1 MIFYDVLCN
10 HKVVDVALLRL
21 YKHNI
26 AISPFYSFTLSPF
39 HNMDKPIDYIALSI
53 PIFFLLIGLELLIS
67 RLKHTQLYRFNDAIT
82 NISCGIG
89 QQVIGVFLKTF
100 TVLGYVF
107 IYQNY
112 RLIPNMPQNAL
123 TWVLLFIGVDFF
135 YYWFHRLAHEINV
148 LWGSHV
154 VHHQSEEYNLS
165 VALRQS
171 WVQSVFSSLFYLPL
185 AYIGFSPVLF
195 VTIAA
200 FQTLYQFW
208 IHTRIINK
216 MPTWFE
222 YVFNTPS
229 HHRVHHGVNPIYID
243 RNHGGTLIIFDRMFG
258 TFQTEQE
265 AVVYGITVQPKSWN
279 PLWLNLD
286 YWVHL
291 WNEFWQMQTWGNRWH
306 LLFGNPGWHPANE
319 LVPQHEF
326 NAANYHK
333 YDTTISP
340 QINYYILG
348 QYTLILG
355 GATVFLFSADA
366 YSLVIRVLLAVL
378 IIWAIV
384 NCGALFENKTWATPA
399 EIARLLGTALAVYF
413 ITAASLVSLLL
424 VVLFA
429 FGSIIWLLAVRKNY
443 QTNNN

>member
-1 MIFYDVLCN
+1 M
-10 HKVVDVALLRL
+10 A
-21 YKHNI
+21 
-26 AISPFYSFTLSPF
+26 
-39 HNMDKPIDYIALSI
+39 
-53 PIFFLLIGLELLIS
+53 
-67 RLKHTQLYRFNDAIT
+67 
-82 NISCGIG
+82 
-89 QQVIGVFLKTF
+89 
-100 TVLGYVF
+100 
-107 IYQNY
+107 
-112 RLIPNMPQNAL
+112 
-123 TWVLLFIGVDFF
+123 
-135 YYWFHRLAHEINV
+135 
-148 LWGSHV
+148 
-154 VHHQSEEYNLS
+154 
-165 VALRQS
+165 
-171 WVQSVFSSLFYLPL
+171 
-185 AYIGFSPVLF
+185 
-195 VTIAA
+195 
-200 FQTLYQFW
+200 
-208 IHTRIINK
+208 
-216 MPTWFE
+216 
-222 YVFNTPS
+222 
-229 HHRVHHGVNPIYID
+229 
-243 RNHGGTLIIFDRMFG
+243 TLIISTILLFNR
-258 TFQTEQE
+258 TR
-265 AVVYGITVQPKSWN
+265 AVVYGITVSPKLE

-286 YWVHL
+286 YWCICGRVL
-291 WNEFWQMQTWGNRWH
+291 ADANVGQPLAFVVWQPR
-306 LLFGNPGWHPANE
+306 LHPANE

>member
-1 MIFYDVLCN
+1 MIFYDLCN
-10 HKVVDVALLRL
+10 HKVVDVVLLRL
-21 YKHNI
+21 YNHHI
-26 AISPFYSFTLSPF
+26 TTSPFRHITTSPHHHFTTSP
-39 HNMDKPIDYIALSI
+39 HHHMDKPIDYIALSI

-200 FQTLYQFW
+200 FQTCISFGYIRGLSIKCLLGSSIYL
-208 IHTRIINK
+208 IHPRIIGCI
-216 MPTWFE
+216 M
-222 YVFNTPS
+222 
-229 HHRVHHGVNPIYID
+229 G
-243 RNHGGTLIIFDRMFG
+243 
-258 TFQTEQE
+258 
-265 AVVYGITVQPKSWN
+265 
-279 PLWLNLD
+279 
-286 YWVHL
+286 
-291 WNEFWQMQTWGNRWH
+291 
-306 LLFGNPGWHPANE
+306 
-319 LVPQHEF
+319 
-326 NAANYHK
+326 
-333 YDTTISP
+333 
-340 QINYYILG
+340 
-348 QYTLILG
+348 
-355 GATVFLFSADA
+355 
-366 YSLVIRVLLAVL
+366 
-378 IIWAIV
+378 
-384 NCGALFENKTWATPA
+384 
-399 EIARLLGTALAVYF
+399 
-413 ITAASLVSLLL
+413 
-424 VVLFA
+424 
-429 FGSIIWLLAVRKNY
+429 
-443 QTNNN
+443 